1 MLHSIDRSDI
11 DGFYGEPA
19 ELDEALEVE
28 LELITDAADDDT
40 LNDDAIT
47 APIHRL
53 REVALAA
60 ETISVD
66 GLDDDWFGSFDENA
80 EHPADA
86 FEDEPTTTW
95 GKIGE
100 WLKGIG
106 RAA

>member
-1 MLHSIDRSDI
+1 VDRADI

-19 ELDEALEVE
+19 EHDESLVVE
-28 LELITDAADDDT
+28 LVLVDAAVHEFDDDR
-40 LNDDAIT
+40 IT
-47 APIHRL
+47 APVPRL

-66 GLDDDWFGSFDENA
+66 GLEDAWFGNFDENA
-80 EHPADA
+80 PLAADM

-95 GKIGE
+95 QKIGD
-100 WLKGIG
+100 WLKNFG